1 MKRLPKGR
9 DKLVAL
15 AAGALSVLSVLYAG
29 REAAYYMT
37 GGRADAAGGAFCVVI
52 DAGHGSGRLR
62 KNQREACRRDGHALP
77 ARERGQQA

>member
-29 REAAYYMT
+29 REAAY
-37 GGRADAAGGAFCVVI
+37 
-52 DAGHGSGRLR
+52 
-62 KNQREACRRDGHALP
+62 
-77 ARERGQQA
+77 